1 MEYLFEENQKF
12 KQWWLWVILL
22 FYPILSIIPFDENG
36 INYYAFLITVAF
48 PLLVYVFQ
56 LRVKIN
62 EEGLHYQFY
71 PFHFKSHIIKLHE
84 IEKFEALQYR
94 PIGDYGG
101 WGIRHGFKGK
111 AYNISGNKGVKI
123 YLKNGKNILFG
134 SQKYKE
140 LEKAL
145 KKIMKQ

>member
-22 FYPILSIIPFDENG
+22 VFPILSIIPFDKNG
-36 INYYAFLITVAF
+36 INYYAILISVAF
-48 PLLVYVFQ
+48 PLLFYIFQ
-56 LRVKIN
+56 LRIKIN

-71 PFHFKSHIIKLHE
+71 PFHFKSYTIKLDE

-101 WGIRHGFKGK
+101 WGIRYGFKGK

-145 KKIMKQ
+145 KQVRRQ